1 MEQEREELE
10 RELNMRKLIFVTA
23 SFCGPC
29 HTAKRYLFEP
39 VINARKEHVV
49 LYDAQLNAVEC
60 TRLGVRRVPAV
71 FFVEDDG
78 SIVGRC
84 STMSKL
90 SVQGLINWLD
100 SSKDKKHDQSDTKK

>member
-1 MEQEREELE
+1 
-10 RELNMRKLIFVTA
+10 MRSLIFVTA

-29 HTAKRYLFEP
+29 HTAKRYLFGP
-39 VINARKEHVV
+39 VIRERKEQVT
-49 LYDAQLNAVEC
+49 LYDAQINAVEC

-100 SSKDKKHDQSDTKK
+100 SSKETENDQSNAKK